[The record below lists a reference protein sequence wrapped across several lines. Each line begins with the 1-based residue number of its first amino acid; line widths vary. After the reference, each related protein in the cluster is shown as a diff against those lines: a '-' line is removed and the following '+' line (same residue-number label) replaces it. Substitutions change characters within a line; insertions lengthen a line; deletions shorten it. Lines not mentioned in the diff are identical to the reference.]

1 MYLRAVLSTQSL
13 HWLKTEIMATEPRSL
28 VQEVIH
34 FLLSDILWVTHKL
47 CHQIHPLLPQPQ
59 LQTIPEIFIRD
70 FSTTHE
76 DHGNWVLFGVPFK
89 ALDRLQYPQNLA
101 ARILNCTNPWQH
113 IPPTLKRLHRLPVK
127 ICISFANFS
136 SSSLNPSWPI
146 HHNTSEVSSMNLPHR
161 GNLQYSPIPTTA
173 GEPLGT
179 FPSLWQ
185 PLPMV
190 STVASQQ
197 EGSNEFNSKPSLFV
211 SLSKLVH
218 LGVPGCT
225 FTLS

>member
-1 MYLRAVLSTQSL
+1 
-13 HWLKTEIMATEPRSL
+13 MATEPRSL

-70 FSTTHE
+70 FSTSHE

-113 IPPTLKRLHRLPVK
+113 IPPTLKRLHRHPVK

-146 HHNTSEVSSMNLPHR
+146 PHNTSEVMGYPIAGTYST
-161 GNLQYSPIPTTA
+161 LQ
-173 GEPLGT
+173 
-179 FPSLWQ
+179 FP
-185 PLPMV
+185 
-190 STVASQQ
+190 QQ
-197 EGSNEFNSKPSLFV
+197 QVNPWGHFRHCDSLF
-211 SLSKLVH
+211 
-218 LGVPGCT
+218 PW
-225 FTLS
+225 